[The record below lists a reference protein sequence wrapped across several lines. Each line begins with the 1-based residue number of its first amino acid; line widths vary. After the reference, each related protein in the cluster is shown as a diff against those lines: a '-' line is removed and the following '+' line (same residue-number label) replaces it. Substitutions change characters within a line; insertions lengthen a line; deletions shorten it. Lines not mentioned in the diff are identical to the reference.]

1 MTNARQRMLFGRT
14 TPETPS
20 RFLEEIP
27 EENSQWIGKPEPRQE
42 RHWSDDYNDV
52 GGFGGFGGGY
62 SGYGNRSTTAGDGDR
77 AAAKKPAY
85 VAAAAVKKESAPLM
99 DIKAGESVKHA
110 AFGHGLVL
118 SVRAM
123 GGDALLEVAFDTVGT
138 KKLMLKAAMR
148 HLTKE

>member
-1 MTNARQRMLFGRT
+1 M
-14 TPETPS
+14 
-20 RFLEEIP
+20 
-27 EENSQWIGKPEPRQE
+27 
-42 RHWSDDYNDV
+42 
-52 GGFGGFGGGY
+52 GFGIGFGMFNVMFYLIFG
-62 SGYGNRSTTAGDGDR
+62 TVIVLFIVT
-77 AAAKKPAY
+77 
-85 VAAAAVKKESAPLM
+85 AVKRESASLM

-123 GGDALLEVAFDTVGT
+123 GGDALIEVAFDTVGT

>member
-1 MTNARQRMLFGRT
+1 MTHAKQRMLFGRT
-14 TPETPS
+14 TPAMPS

-27 EENSQWIGKPEPRQE
+27 EENSQWIGKPEPRPE
-42 RHWSDDYNDV
+42 RHWSDDYNDDV
-52 GGFGGFGGGY
+52 SFGGFS
-62 SGYGNRSTTAGDGDR
+62 SGYTGHSAVNYAERP
-77 AAAKKPAY
+77 AAKKPAY
-85 VAAAAVKKESAPLM
+85 IAAASKNESATLLE
-99 DIKAGESVKHA
+99 IKAGESVKHT

>member
-1 MTNARQRMLFGRT
+1 MTHAKQRMLFGRT
-14 TPETPS
+14 TPAMPS

-27 EENSQWIGKPEPRQE
+27 EENSQWIGKPEPRPE
-42 RHWSDDYNDV
+42 RHWSDDYNDDV
-52 GGFGGFGGGY
+52 SFGGFS
-62 SGYGNRSTTAGDGDR
+62 SGYTGHSTVNYAER
-77 AAAKKPAY
+77 PAAKKPAY
-85 VAAAAVKKESAPLM
+85 IAAASKNESAPLLE
-99 DIKAGESVKHA
+99 IKAGESVKHT

>member
-1 MTNARQRMLFGRT
+1 M
-14 TPETPS
+14 PS

-27 EENSQWIGKPEPRQE
+27 EENSQWIGKAEPRQE
-42 RHWSDDYNDV
+42 RHWSDDYNDDTAY
-52 GGFGGFGGGY
+52 GGFGGGY
-62 SGYGNRSTTAGDGDR
+62 TGRSTVSYAQR
-77 AAAKKPAY
+77 PAAKKPAY
-85 VAAAAVKKESAPLM
+85 VAAAAAKKESAPLM
-99 DIKAGESVKHA
+99 EIKAGESVKHT

-123 GGDALLEVAFDTVGT
+123 GGDALIEVAFDTVGT